1 MRISDWS
8 SDVCSSDLV
17 QEFLQED
24 LGEEGLARSVVIVAT
39 SDEPA
44 LLRRQAAYPTL
55 AVAAYFR
62 DAGGAVPCMMDSI
75 TRCGMAQREIGIAR
89 GEPPATKGSP
99 TTVFAVFSRLLERT
113 GYWTRVVVGKG
124 GA

>member
-8 SDVCSSDLV
+8 SDVCSSDLTACDVAVIGLIGERGREV

-44 LLRRQAAYPTL
+44 LLRRQAAYLPL
-55 AVAAYFR
+55 AVAESFR
-62 DAGGAVPCMMDSI
+62 DAGRDVQIGRASC
-75 TRCGMAQREIGIAR
+75 RE
-89 GEPPATKGSP
+89 
-99 TTVFAVFSRLLERT
+99 
-113 GYWTRVVVGKG
+113 RVCQYV
-124 GA
+124 

>member
-24 LGEEGLARSVVIVAT
+24 LGEEGLARSVVIVAI

-44 LLRRQAAYPTL
+44 LPRRQAAYLTL
-55 AVAAYFR
+55 AVAEYFR
-62 DAGGAVPCMMDSI
+62 DAGRDVPCMMDSI
-75 TRCGMAQREIGIAR
+75 TRCAMAQREIGLAS
-89 GEPPATKGSP
+89 GEPPATKGYP
-99 TTVFAVFSRLLERT
+99 PTVFAESSRLRERA
-113 GYWTRVVVGKG
+113 GPGVSGR
-124 GA
+124 GAIKIG